1 MAVTLV
7 NLESSDVKSR
17 FSTLAQKNNDGNYVV
32 AGSDSPLITADV
44 NHVRLHEG
52 RAYYVYKTH
61 KDTAR
66 LAVGANIDIAIAF
79 PAGVEAHASVDY
91 QAGGETEI
99 YVYESPTTSGGT
111 SMTLYRRNRVINTA
125 SQGVAVLNPT
135 VSAVGTEF
143 YSELITS
150 AEGQGNRSGA
160 GGRSLSFEFIL
171 KPLTTYLFRLTNVN
185 GSSQMAELRIDW
197 YE

>member
-1 MAVTLV
+1 MAIEVKRESLDTKAIHVTPSYV
-7 NLESSDVKSR
+7 DK
-17 FSTLAQKNNDGNYVV
+17 DGVHYLS
-32 AGSDSPLITADV
+32 GSDRPLPIVDV
-44 NHVRLHEG
+44 NHLRLHEG
-52 RAYYVYKTH
+52 RAYYAYHTH
-61 KDTAR
+61 KDASR
-66 LAVGANIDIAIAF
+66 LAVGSSINIALAF
-79 PAGVEAHASVDY
+79 PAGVEAHASIDY
-91 QAGGETEI
+91 QSGGETEV

-111 SMTLYRRNRVINTA
+111 SMTLHRRNRVINTA

-150 AEGQGNRSGA
+150 AEGSGNRSGS
-160 GGRSLSFEFIL
+160 GGRGVSLEFIL

-185 GSSQMAELRIDW
+185 SSSQMAELRIDW

>member
-1 MAVTLV
+1 MAIEVKRESLDTKAIHVTPSYV
-7 NLESSDVKSR
+7 DK
-17 FSTLAQKNNDGNYVV
+17 DGVHYLS
-32 AGSDSPLITADV
+32 GSDRPLPIVDV
-44 NHVRLHEG
+44 NHLRLHEG
-52 RAYYVYKTH
+52 RAYYAYHTH
-61 KDTAR
+61 KDASR
-66 LAVGANIDIAIAF
+66 LAVGSSINIALAF
-79 PAGVEAHASVDY
+79 PAGVEAHASIDY
-91 QAGGETEI
+91 QSGGETEV

-111 SMTLYRRNRVINTA
+111 SMTLHRRNRVINTV

-150 AEGQGNRSGA
+150 AEGQGNRSGS
-160 GGRSLSFEFIL
+160 GGKGLSFEFIL

-185 GSSQMAELRIDW
+185 SSSQMAELRIDW

>member
-1 MAVTLV
+1 MAINILRESDTTKSRHV
-7 NLESSDVKSR
+7 NPAYVDKDGNSYIASSDR
-17 FSTLAQKNNDGNYVV
+17 PFPILD
-32 AGSDSPLITADV
+32 I
-44 NHVRLHEG
+44 NHLRLHEG

-61 KDTAR
+61 KDSAR
-66 LAVGANIDIAIAF
+66 LGVGASIDIALAF
-79 PAGVEAHASVDY
+79 PAGVEAHAVVDY
-91 QAGGETEI
+91 QCGGETEV

-111 SMTLYRRNRVINTA
+111 SMTLHRRNRVNNTA

-150 AEGQGNRSGA
+150 AEGPGNRSGS
-160 GGRSLSFEFIL
+160 GGRGFSFEFIL

>member
-1 MAVTLV
+1 MAIQVER
-7 NLESSDVKSR
+7 ESITTKSR
-17 FSTLAQKNNDGNYVV
+17 FVSPTYTDKDGVQQTV
-32 AGSDSPLITADV
+32 GSDRSMPVIDV
-44 NHVRLHEG
+44 NHLRLHEG

-61 KDTAR
+61 PDAGR
-66 LAVGANIDIAIAF
+66 LGVGSSINIALAF
-79 PAGVEAHASVDY
+79 PAGVDAHAVIDY
-91 QAGGETEI
+91 QCGGETEV

-111 SMTLYRRNRVINTA
+111 AMTLHRRNRVINTD

-135 VSAVGTEF
+135 VSALGTEF

-150 AEGQGNRSGA
+150 AEGAGHRSGGGGA
-160 GGRSLSFEFIL
+160 GNSFEFVL

>member
-1 MAVTLV
+1 MAINILRESDTTKSRHV
-7 NLESSDVKSR
+7 NPAYVDKDGASYIASSDRPFPIV
-17 FSTLAQKNNDGNYVV
+17 
-32 AGSDSPLITADV
+32 DV
-44 NHVRLHEG
+44 NHLRLHEG

-61 KDTAR
+61 KDSAR
-66 LAVGANIDIAIAF
+66 LGVGASIDVALAF
-79 PAGVEAHASVDY
+79 PAGVEAHAFVDY
-91 QAGGETEI
+91 QCGGETEV

-111 SMTLYRRNRVINTA
+111 SMSLHRRNRVINTA

-135 VSAVGTEF
+135 VTAIGTEF

-160 GGRSLSFEFIL
+160 GGRGTSFEFIL

-185 GSSQMAELRIDW
+185 GNSQMAELRIDW

>member
-1 MAVTLV
+1 MAVITV
-7 NLESSDVKSR
+7 DIESLNTKSR
-17 FSTLAQKNNDGNYVV
+17 LVSLAQKDKNGDMIL
-32 AGSDSPLITADV
+32 AGSDSPLIVADV

-66 LAVGANIDIAIAF
+66 LAVGASIDIAIAF

-91 QAGGETEI
+91 QAGGEAEI

-160 GGRSLSFEFIL
+160 GSRGLSFEFIL

>member
-1 MAVTLV
+1 MAITVER
-7 NLESSDVKSR
+7 ESLDTKSQHV
-17 FSTLAQKNNDGNYVV
+17 SLSYVDKNNVQTLA
-32 AGSDSPLITADV
+32 GSEKALPIVDI
-44 NHVRLHEG
+44 NHLRLHEG
-52 RAYYVYKTH
+52 RAYYVYHTH
-61 KDTAR
+61 KDASR
-66 LAVGANIDIAIAF
+66 LAVGSSINIALAF
-79 PAGVEAHASVDY
+79 PAGVEAHASIDY
-91 QAGGETEI
+91 QCGGETEV

-111 SMTLYRRNRVINTA
+111 SMTLHRRNRVINTA

-150 AEGQGNRSGA
+150 AEGQGNRSGS
-160 GGRSLSFEFIL
+160 GGKGLSFEFIL

-185 GSSQMAELRIDW
+185 SSSQMAELRIDW